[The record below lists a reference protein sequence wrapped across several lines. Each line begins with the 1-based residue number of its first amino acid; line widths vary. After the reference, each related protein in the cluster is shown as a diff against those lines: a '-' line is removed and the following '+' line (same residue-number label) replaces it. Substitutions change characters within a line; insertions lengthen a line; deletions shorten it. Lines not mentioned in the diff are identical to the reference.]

1 MPVVQRPLRGHFLFF
16 GAQKVYPSNPTSAM
30 NQDLLPPCGKN
41 RINAATLLAS
51 VLLCACGAG
60 DSPSEPQAEPPPAA
74 LQAEASPQIVSMAQS
89 LPAPPP
95 VAAPVLAAV
104 PPAPDERPLRAPAA
118 QKRAHSDREQV
129 PPLSVLRQVVQT
141 GLSQPTD
148 LAFASDGV
156 MFYTDFR
163 QGLFAKHRR
172 EAAALVDVS
181 GDAQT
186 AHWHGA
192 LSVAVDPDFVRNRQV
207 FVLFASKPA
216 GYRIAKLKL
225 NAAMTRAT
233 SSIDILRID
242 TDTEKINGGVA
253 DAGCRIRFGADGF
266 LYVGLCQGLSLA
278 GPLPTGAVLRIDRE
292 GKAASGNR
300 SPAGLDERVLAD
312 GFRQQAG
319 LAFHPQTGTLL
330 VAERQTEGWE
340 ALAWVT
346 PGSTRPVVVWRN
358 NTPREGMTGIDRLRL
373 PLWKDW
379 RNALAVTFEGGRRI
393 AVIKLDGK
401 GRMAAEVDLALN
413 QGTGFRAMAE
423 GPDGLYVVTLGKGS
437 GEEIWRIAPL

>member
-1 MPVVQRPLRGHFLFF
+1 MTNKSSL
-16 GAQKVYPSNPTSAM
+16 S
-30 NQDLLPPCGKN
+30 CGKN

-51 VLLCACGAG
+51 VLLLSACGAG
-60 DSPSEPQAEPPPAA
+60 DAPAEPQAEQPRAA
-74 LQAEASPQIVSMAQS
+74 LQPETTEQVVSMAPS

-95 VAAPVLAAV
+95 LAAPALAVV
-104 PPAPDERPLRAPAA
+104 PPPPDERPLRAPSA
-118 QKRAHSDREQV
+118 QKPASGDREQA
-129 PPLSVLRQVVQT
+129 PPMSVLKQVVQS
-141 GLSQPTD
+141 GLNRPTD
-148 LAFASDGV
+148 LAFSSDGV
-156 MFYTDFR
+156 MFHTDFDR
-163 QGLFAKHRR
+163 GVFVKRSGG
-172 EAAALVDVS
+172 AAVWVAPA
-181 GDAQT
+181 GDAS
-186 AHWHGA
+186 AADHGGA

-207 FVLFASKPA
+207 FVLFASKP
-216 GYRIAKLKL
+216 GGLRISKLKL
-225 NAAMTRAT
+225 NAAMTQAT

-253 DAGCRIRFGADGF
+253 QAGCRIRFGADGF
-266 LYVGLCQGLSLA
+266 LYAGLCQALSLA
-278 GPLPTGAVLRIDRE
+278 GPLPSGAVLRIDRE
-292 GKAASGNR
+292 GKAAPGNR
-300 SPAGLDERVLAD
+300 PHAGLHERVLAD

-330 VAERQTEGWE
+330 VAERQTEGWD
-340 ALAWVT
+340 ALSWVT